1 MDTNNATLLSEH
13 RAGIV
18 DALNKVVI
26 TFASLGE
33 SSFTKVMTNGLQF
46 MADAAGVDRI
56 IIYNYKDT
64 EAGKSMAQIYR
75 WDRAA
80 YSLAG
85 KLVTLSNDD
94 EAVKS
99 WTAAMLRNE
108 HVAKS
113 QNDMTEAEKAF
124 TARYGI
130 QSLLLVPI
138 FSQGKFWGMVAFQD
152 HKNGVN
158 FSESCL
164 DLLNSAA
171 YMYADAIIRENAE
184 RSFKESFEALERS
197 KKMTDTLNKAA
208 IIFLSN
214 SDEPF
219 EEMMTTGMKPIADIA
234 GLDRISVWRNFWV
247 GDIIHTSQ
255 IYRWDRKLGGTTEP
269 TAVLTNVTY
278 EQLAPRWKDLLAR
291 GETINSPV
299 SLLPEAPMLK
309 SFGVVSAYITPIFIG
324 GDFWGFVLFEDRLIE
339 RYFEDDSIEM
349 MRSAALLC
357 TNTVVRADMEKSIN
371 RANNLNQA
379 IIRAAPI
386 GLTIFDHNKNL
397 IDCNN
402 EIINFLNTPKQYC
415 LDHFYDFFPEYQPDG
430 KKSIDMANDILDRAL
445 AGETVTAEIMHMASD
460 GEFVP
465 CEVKVTCVK
474 NDDAVMALGF
484 AYDLRNIK
492 KMSQSLAEQ
501 DELLKIRLAQQELI
515 SDISKS
521 FVTSGESGT
530 LIGEAIAKLG
540 RHLGTSRVVV
550 IGIDYDRDDIYVAY
564 SRQDENMPSPKAGIS
579 GLLDIIKADFTE
591 TIQGNDVTQTSTCGD
606 IFKDPRYSGLAQ
618 TGIRA
623 FVSAPLYV
631 DGLLWGI
638 LSVEQCDGPREWHE
652 NETSFIATIASVI
665 AGAIMR
671 SVYNDKLKNAL
682 ERATAASEAKGL
694 FLSNMSHE
702 MRTPLNTIMGM
713 SSIGKNS
720 PGVERKDYAL
730 GKIEDAS
737 AHLLGVI
744 NDVLDMSKI
753 EAGKLELVLVD
764 FSYEKML
771 KKAINAN
778 CIRMEQKQQ
787 KFHITVDGKI
797 PHILLGDDQR
807 LAQVIINLLSNA
819 IKFTPEGGSIRLNT
833 FLLSEPPA
841 EAEGIA
847 SPICGSP
854 PAADE
859 DCTIIVEVSDT
870 GIGITEEQQA
880 RLFHACEQAESG
892 MSRKFGGTGLGL
904 AISKRIVEMMNG
916 EIGVSSEPG
925 KGSIFRFSFKAGR
938 GRENPASLLD
948 PSVNWKTM
956 KVLAVDDEE
965 EILSY
970 FSEIFK
976 RYGVHCD
983 VAIDG
988 NEALKQIEK
997 SGGYDIYFVDWKM
1010 PGMNGIELT
1019 KEIKKRN
1026 KDRKSVIIMISATE
1040 WTFIRDEAENAGVD
1054 KYLMKPL
1061 FASDIMDCMN
1071 SCLGVG
1077 GSNTQEQRDVIKG
1090 GEFRGCR
1097 ILLAE
1102 DVEINREILLASM
1115 EGTGAEIDC
1124 AENGLQALRIVSEN
1138 PKKYDI
1144 VFMDVQMPEMDGLES
1159 TRNIRKSGIKIPVI
1173 AMTANVFKE
1182 DIERC
1187 LAAGMNDHIGKPLDM
1202 ANVMKKVRKYWNKNK
1217 RVPEK

>member
-1 MDTNNATLLSEH
+1 MDTSNTDSLTQR

-18 DALNKVVI
+18 DALNKVII

-33 SSFTKVMTNGLQF
+33 ASFAETITNGLQY
-46 MADAAGVDRI
+46 MADAVGVDRV

-64 EAGKSMAQIYR
+64 EAGKSMVQIYR

-80 YSLAG
+80 YSLSG
-85 KLVTLSNDD
+85 KLLTLPNDN
-94 EAVKS
+94 EVVKD

-108 HVAKS
+108 CVSKTLS
-113 QNDMTEAEKAF
+113 GMTEAEKKFAAPF
-124 TARYGI
+124 GI
-130 QSLLLVPI
+130 KSFLLSPI
-138 FSQGKFWGMVAFQD
+138 FTKGKFWGMVGFQD
-152 HKNGVN
+152 HTNGDD
-158 FSESCL
+158 FSEGCL
-164 DLLNSAA
+164 DLINSAA
-171 YMYADAIIRENAE
+171 YMYADAIIRESVD
-184 RSFKESFEALERS
+184 RSFSESFDALERS
-197 KKMTDTLNKAA
+197 KKMADILNKAA
-208 IIFLSN
+208 IIFLAN
-214 SDEPF
+214 SEKTF

-234 GLDRISVWRNFWV
+234 GLDRISVWRNFLV
-247 GDIIHTSQ
+247 GEVLHTSQ

-269 TAVLTNVTY
+269 TSVLFDITY
-278 EQLAPRWKDLLAR
+278 EKLAPRWENLLAA

-299 SLLPEAPMLK
+299 SLLPEAQMLK
-309 SFGVVSAYITPIFIG
+309 SFGVVSAFITPIFIG

-339 RYFEDDSIEM
+339 RYFESDSTEM

-357 TNTVVRADMEKSIN
+357 TNTVMRADMERKIN
-371 RANNLNQA
+371 RANNLNRA

-386 GLTIFDHNKNL
+386 VLTIFDHDKRL
-397 IDCNN
+397 IDCNDESAN
-402 EIINFLNTPKQYC
+402 IFKTTKPHFIE
-415 LDHFYDFFPEYQPDG
+415 HFYDFFPEYQPDG
-430 KKSIDMANDILDRAL
+430 QKTIDKADDFLGRAL
-445 AGETVTAEIMHMASD
+445 AGETLTSEFLHRASD
-460 GEFVP
+460 GEFIP
-465 CEVKVTCVK
+465 CDVTITCVRT
-474 NDDAVMALGF
+474 DDDVMALGF
-484 AYDLRNIK
+484 AYDLRNIR

-521 FVTSGESGT
+521 FVTSEESET
-530 LIGEAIAKLG
+530 LINEAMAKLG
-540 RHLGTSRVVV
+540 KYLKVSRVV
-550 IGIDYDRDDIYVAY
+550 ILGIDYERGETYVAY
-564 SRQDENMPSPKAGIS
+564 SQYDEALNPPMPKLHG
-579 GLLDIIKADFTE
+579 GLQIIKAGFTE
-591 TIQGNDVTQTSTCGD
+591 TIQGDTVMPPISCGD
-606 IFKDPRYSGLAQ
+606 ISKDPIYSGLAQ
-618 TGIRA
+618 TGMCA

-631 DGLLWGI
+631 EGRLWGI
-638 LSVEQCDGPREWHE
+638 LSVEQCDLPREWQE
-652 NETSFIATIASVI
+652 NETTFITTIASVI

-682 ERATAASEAKGL
+682 ERATAASQAKGI

-753 EAGKLELVLVD
+753 EAGKLELVLAD

-778 CIRMEQKQQ
+778 FIRMEQKQQ
-787 KFHITVDGKI
+787 HFHITVDGKI

-833 FLLSEPPA
+833 FLLS
-841 EAEGIA
+841 
-847 SPICGSP
+847 
-854 PAADE
+854 DTE
-859 DCTIIVEVSDT
+859 DVCTIIVEVSDT
-870 GIGITEEQQA
+870 GIGITEEQQG
-880 RLFHACEQAESG
+880 RLFHAFEQAESG

-904 AISKRIVEMMNG
+904 AISKRIVEMMGG

-925 KGSIFRFSFKAGR
+925 KGSVFRFSFKAGR
-938 GRENPASLLD
+938 GKENPASLLD
-948 PSVNWKTM
+948 PSVNWKNL
-956 KVLAVDDEE
+956 KVLTVDDDE

-970 FSEIFK
+970 FSEIF
-976 RYGVHCD
+976 RHYGVYCD
-983 VAIDG
+983 VAING
-988 NEALKQIEK
+988 SEALKQIGK

-1019 KEIKKRN
+1019 KEIKKRS
-1026 KDRKSVIIMISATE
+1026 KDRKSVVIMISATE
-1040 WTFIRDEAENAGVD
+1040 WTLIRDEAENAGVD

-1071 SCLGVG
+1071 ACMGVG
-1077 GSNTQEQRDVIKG
+1077 GTDTQEQRNAIQG

-1138 PKKYDI
+1138 PIKYDI
-1144 VFMDVQMPEMDGLES
+1144 VFMDVQMPEMDGLEA
-1159 TRNIRKSGIKIPVI
+1159 TRNIRKGGIKIPII

-1182 DIERC
+1182 DIEKC

-1202 ANVMKKVRKYWNKNK
+1202 ANVMKKVRKYWKKPK
-1217 RVPEK
+1217 RAPEK